1 MRKVLLALLLTAVG
15 LGLLL
20 SFRSRSATGTAT
32 TTALGGSALGGT
44 SATTTDTGAATP
56 AASAS
61 ASSATPS
68 SAPSAA
74 SAASSS
80 AAAAPSKTA
89 AKSSGA
95 KSGTFTGA
103 AENTQFGN
111 VQVQA
116 VISGGKLTNVVVLQ
130 VPDHGGY
137 EDQIVQIAVPEL
149 KSEALSAQSANID
162 VVSGAT
168 YTSQGY
174 AESLQSALDQAG
186 L

>member
-32 TTALGGSALGGT
+32 ALGGSALSAGPGT
-44 SATTTDTGAATP
+44 SAAP
-56 AASAS
+56 AASPSTAAS
-61 ASSATPS
+61 TAPSATSSAT
-68 SAPSAA
+68 A
-74 SAASSS
+74 SAAKS
-80 AAAAPSKTA
+80 AATR
-89 AKSSGA
+89 SGV
-95 KSGTFTGA
+95 KNGTFTGT
-103 AENTQFGN
+103 AETIPFGP

-130 VPDHGGY
+130 VPDRGGY
-137 EDQIVQIAVPEL
+137 EDQIVQTAVPEL
-149 KSEALSAQSANID
+149 TSEALSAQSANID

>member
-1 MRKVLLALLLTAVG
+1 MRRVVLALLLTAVG

-20 SFRSRSATGTAT
+20 SFKSRS
-32 TTALGGSALGGT
+32 TTAVGGSALGSEAAPAAT
-44 SATTTDTGAATP
+44 SAATSASP
-56 AASAS
+56 TASAS
-61 ASSATPS
+61 APTTST
-68 SAPSAA
+68 SAPTPTSTHT
-74 SAASSS
+74 
-80 AAAAPSKTA
+80 PTPTPTTK
-89 AKSSGA
+89 SGA
-95 KSGTFTGA
+95 KNGTFTGT
-103 AENTQFGN
+103 AESTQFGN

-116 VISGGKLTNVVVLQ
+116 VISGGKLTNVIVLQ
-130 VPDHGGY
+130 VPDRGGY

-162 VVSGAT
+162 VISGAT

>member
-1 MRKVLLALLLTAVG
+1 MRKVLLALVLTAVG

-20 SFRSRSATGTAT
+20 SFRSRSATGS
-32 TTALGGSALGGT
+32 TTALGGSALSAGT
-44 SATTTDTGAATP
+44 STSPTTAAAATP
-56 AASAS
+56 SASAS
-61 ASSATPS
+61 A
-68 SAPSAA
+68 APPGAASSAA
-74 SAASSS
+74 STAS
-80 AAAAPSKTA
+80 ATA
-89 AKSSGA
+89 AKTASTGSGV
-95 KSGTFTGA
+95 KNGIFTGA
-103 AENTQFGN
+103 AEPNPFGD

-116 VISGGKLTNVVVLQ
+116 VVSGGKLTNVIVLQ
-130 VPDHGGY
+130 VPDRGGY
-137 EDQIVQIAVPEL
+137 EDQIVQVAVPEL